1 VLLHQL
7 AVHLPALVDILL
19 HLLVMP
25 QLVLVLPPPVQVVI
39 LQHLLVLLQL
49 LEVLP
54 LVLVHTLLLLLVA
67 HLILLVV
74 LRQMLV
80 VLRQMLVVLRQM
92 LVVLLILGELHLLH
106 QTQTNY
112 FIYNVLQTPFCFKLE
127 NIDRDGIVSHCL
139 GVTIPLEETHKLWQK

>member
-7 AVHLPALVDILL
+7 AVHLPALVVILL
-19 HLLVMP
+19 HLLVML

-80 VLRQMLVVLRQM
+80 VL
-92 LVVLLILGELHLLH
+92 LILGVLHLLH
-106 QTQTNY
+106 QTQTNS
-112 FIYNVLQTPFCFKLE
+112 FIYNVLQTPSCLE
-127 NIDRDGIVSHCL
+127 LGDIDRDGIVLHYP
-139 GVTIPLEETHKLWQK
+139 GVTPLLSKRLISYGSN

>member
-1 VLLHQL
+1 MLLHQL
-7 AVHLPALVDILL
+7 AVHLPALVVILL

-39 LQHLLVLLQL
+39 LQHLLVHLQL

-74 LRQMLV
+74 LRH
-80 VLRQMLVVLRQM
+80 MLVVLRQM
-92 LVVLLILGELHLLH
+92 LVVLLILGVLHLLH

-139 GVTIPLEETHKLWQK
+139 GVTIPLEETHKLWQQ